1 MTSLDEQAEL
11 DEQDQ
16 VKQRRTAR
24 EFIRY
29 VLGQDDGIPVD
40 EDGRAVLV
48 DDAGTDQLDEIS
60 GEEHEEIV
68 LRREPP
74 IRQRWLDRWG
84 FYEERP
90 AGAWTTTRQ
99 AEALNLATTRQPVQ
113 HSGLLAGRN
122 LISGG
127 AVSIDPFELYR
138 HKIINGVNVC
148 AIGDIGSSKSSI
160 LKTCGVTRQ
169 LIMRR
174 QVCAFDKK
182 RQGDRGEYA
191 PIADELGVE
200 SITFRA
206 GGGGASLN
214 LLDPDISTD
223 GRHGD
228 DSEYGVV
235 PAGQEMLL
243 IAVLRD
249 AMERPLPPQE
259 KAAVRLALAIVNE
272 RAANAGTVPLLRD
285 VARQLL
291 EGAGGASH
299 RALEFVRQGTDLPE
313 SVRDDLGDGGYFGP
327 RWACDSLSWGRDPGL
342 AILELVDGALR
353 GLVDQPTSPQIR
365 DALKHPFVHFDL
377 SALPEQGA
385 GLRVVM
391 TTAQTWLA
399 NRLAARSRDRLQ
411 TISVFEEGWHLG
423 EGSTGSVMRSNM
435 KLSRGLGLSTW
446 SAFHHLSDHAADSP
460 SRALMQESDI
470 ALLYRQGR
478 EDDAQAVV
486 DMYHLPPETKEVLT
500 GLHRGQC
507 LVWMKG
513 RDPILMQHMRSQIEV
528 ALTDTDNVLEGTL

>member
-11 DEQDQ
+11 DENAQ

-29 VLGQDDGIPVD
+29 VLGKDDGIPVD

-48 DDAGTDQLDEIS
+48 DDADGDEIPDDEK
-60 GEEHEEIV
+60 EEVV

-74 IRQRWLDRWG
+74 VRQRWLDRWG

-99 AEALNLATTRQPVQ
+99 AEALNLAITRQPVQ
-113 HSGLLAGRN
+113 RSGLLAGRN
-122 LISGG
+122 LIGGG

-138 HKIINGVNVC
+138 QKTINGVNVC
-148 AIGDIGSSKSSI
+148 AIGDIGSSKSSV

-291 EGAGGASH
+291 EGTSGASH
-299 RALEFVRQGTDLPE
+299 QALEFVRQGTDLPE
-313 SVRDDLGDGGYFGP
+313 SIRGDLGDGGYFGS
-327 RWACDSLSWGRDPGL
+327 RWAYDSLSWGRDPGL

-377 SALPEQGA
+377 SSLPEQGA

-399 NRLAARSRDRLQ
+399 NRLAARSRDRQQ
-411 TISVFEEGWHLG
+411 TIAVFEEGWHLG

-446 SAFHHLSDHAADSP
+446 SAFHHLSDHSADSP